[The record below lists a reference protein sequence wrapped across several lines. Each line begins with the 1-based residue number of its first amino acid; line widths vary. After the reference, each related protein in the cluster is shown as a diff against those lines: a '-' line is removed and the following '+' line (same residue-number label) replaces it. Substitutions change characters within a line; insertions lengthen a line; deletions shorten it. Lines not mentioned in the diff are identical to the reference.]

1 MSCQFT
7 KLNICSLPYITGRI
21 ILNREEL
28 TEQATR
34 LYRVH
39 GLLPVPVS
47 GKVPLGGVGWNI
59 LPFETRLS
67 NITNLC
73 TGVGIQCGLVLHPV
87 LGWREA
93 RILDLDIDD
102 PSQRNAFHGAFV
114 TFIPTAHWRWGRRP
128 ATLLFTEPGIIN
140 REKFGPI
147 QLLGNGKQAVWWGSY
162 INNSPLPTDPPE
174 YWHEG
179 EFAPLIVPA
188 LTLQTA
194 IEAGLAAA
202 GISLRLPDTVNAKPL
217 NAEDI
222 AFLTADNFAY
232 FQNQIKSMLI
242 DLANKPKGSGRGD
255 VLYNMGLKYGALV
268 KASGSAPILTDA
280 AYQITPQDKLIIY
293 EETKKHAFITDIG
306 LIAEDTYGAL
316 PGDLSQGDKR
326 DFARGVGMSMGLGQ
340 QLAVTKA
347 KNPLL
352 MPTGRQHAG
361 QTATDLLRSNLPPMT
376 YLVDGLMPDTGC
388 ILLAGKPKVGKG
400 WIVLDMALAVIKGE
414 RFWGRQCRQGGVLMY
429 MMEDGPRRIAER
441 LRMMHPGIL
450 GVDTDRLRFRY
461 SADGPFYINA
471 DGTGTLLDD
480 ICEHIRCFPTTKL
493 VVVDVLQR
501 VRGTVER
508 SDNAYQVDYKV
519 VAALQ
524 KLAVTYAIAI
534 LIVHHTKKGKVDE
547 AIDSINGSFGVIGAA
562 DGAIIIGKE
571 ADVMRVQSAMRDIPG
586 FEFDLTKEDGSPM
599 WKPAQTAEELMS
611 PGGAGKTNG
620 VLHMLHSAACELT
633 TGDIAKRSAISEAT
647 TAVYL
652 SRLVKSGQVIRTSR
666 GFYMAAGLPQRE
678 RLEGIKDRIKSMSLT
693 PVTNDTEMKYAA
705 KGAPEGA
712 VFVVLTDK
720 VTAEIE
726 LSFVNGKKALDAL
739 QHRGIVKYNIDTV
752 WLIGSE
758 WGKAQHQT
766 QFANPFAAPAFR
778 FPWELQQ

>member
-1 MSCQFT
+1 M
-7 KLNICSLPYITGRI
+7 
-21 ILNREEL
+21 NREEL

-34 LYRVH
+34 LYRTQ

-47 GKVPLGGVGWNI
+47 GKVPLGGVGWQH
-59 LPFETRLS
+59 LPFETRLA

-73 TGVGIQCGLVLHPV
+73 TGIGIQCGLVLHPV
-87 LGWREA
+87 LGWCEA

-102 PSQRNAFHGAFV
+102 PCQRNAFHQAFLPV
-114 TFIPTAHWRWGRRP
+114 DSWRWGRRP
-128 ATLLFTEPGIIN
+128 ATLVFTEPGIIN
-140 REKFGPI
+140 REKFGPV

-162 INNSPLPTDPPE
+162 INNSPLPGDPSE

-179 EFAPLIVPA
+179 PSIFNAPPVIVPA
-188 LTLQTA
+188 ATLQAA
-194 IEAGLAAA
+194 IEAGLIAA
-202 GISLRLPDTVNAKPL
+202 GIPLRLPNTVNAKPL
-217 NAEDI
+217 SAEDI

-268 KASGSAPILTDA
+268 KASGSAPMLTDA
-280 AYQITPQDKLIIY
+280 AYQITPQDKLVAY
-293 EETKKHAFITDIG
+293 QETKKHAFITDIG

-316 PGDLSQGDKR
+316 TGDLGQGDKR

-340 QLAVTKA
+340 RIDVEKKKHA
-347 KNPLL
+347 LL
-352 MPTGRQHAG
+352 MPTGRQYAG
-361 QTATDLLRSNLPPMT
+361 QTATDLLRSDLPPMT

-400 WIVLDMALAVIKGE
+400 WIVLDIALAVIKGG

-441 LRMMHPGIL
+441 LRMMNPGVL

-480 ICEHIRCFPTTKL
+480 ICEHVRCFPTTKL

-652 SRLVKSGQVIRTSR
+652 SRLVKSGQVVRTSR

-678 RLEGIKDRIKSMSLT
+678 RLEGIKDRIKSMLLI
-693 PVTNDTEMKYAA
+693 PVTPEVQQKYNMDVH
-705 KGAPEGA
+705 GAR
-712 VFVVLTDK
+712 FMLLTDVAIK
-720 VTAEIE
+720 EIE
-726 LSFVNGKKALDAL
+726 GSFVDGKKALQSL
-739 QHRGIVKYNIDTV
+739 KLRGLCEYNTDTV

-758 WGKAQHQT
+758 WGGAAHQT
-766 QFANPFAAPAFR
+766 QFANPFAFK
-778 FPWELQQ
+778 FPWEQTL

>member
-1 MSCQFT
+1 M
-7 KLNICSLPYITGRI
+7 
-21 ILNREEL
+21 NREEL
-28 TEQATR
+28 TEQAVR
-34 LYRVH
+34 LYRTH

-47 GKVPLGGVGWNI
+47 GKVPLGGVGWNT
-59 LPFETRLS
+59 LPFETRLA

-73 TGVGIQCGLVLHPV
+73 TGIGIQCGLVLHPV

-93 RILDLDIDD
+93 RILDMDIDD
-102 PSQRNAFHGAFV
+102 VSQRNAFHRSFLPV
-114 TFIPTAHWRWGRRP
+114 SSWRWGRRP
-128 ATLLFTEPGIIN
+128 ATLLFTDPGVIQ
-140 REKFGPI
+140 REKFGPV
-147 QLLGNGKQAVWWGSY
+147 QLLGNGKQAVWWGAYVNASK
-162 INNSPLPTDPPE
+162 LPNDPVE

-179 EFAPLIVPA
+179 PSIFDTVPVNVPA
-188 LTLQTA
+188 LTLQAA
-194 IEAGLAAA
+194 IETSLIAA
-202 GISLRLPDTVNAKPL
+202 GIPLTQKSMLLEHAKPL
-217 NAEDI
+217 NENDI
-222 AFLTADNFAY
+222 AFLTADNFSY
-232 FQNQIKSMLI
+232 FQQQIKSMLI

-255 VLYNMGLKYGALV
+255 VLYNMGLKYGALI
-268 KASGSAPILTDA
+268 KASGAAPTLTDA
-280 AYQITPQDKLIIY
+280 AYQITPNYIPFDPV
-293 EETKKHAFITDIG
+293 KKHAFITDIG

-316 PGDLSQGDKR
+316 SGDLGQGDKR

-340 QLAVTKA
+340 RVDVEKKKHA
-347 KNPLL
+347 LL
-352 MPTGRQHAG
+352 MPTGRQYAG
-361 QTATDLLRSNLPPMT
+361 QTATDLLRSDLPPMT

-400 WIVLDMALAVIKGE
+400 WIVLDIALAVIKGE

-441 LRMMHPGIL
+441 LRMMHPGVL

-480 ICEHIRCFPTTKL
+480 ICEHVRCFPTTKL

-571 ADVMRVQSAMRDIPG
+571 ADVMRVQSAMRDIPS

-611 PGGAGKTNG
+611 PGSAGKTNG

-652 SRLVKSGQVIRTSR
+652 SRLVKSGQVVRTSR
-666 GFYMAAGLPQRE
+666 GFYMATGLPQRE
-678 RLEGIKDRIKSMSLT
+678 RLEGIKDRIKSMLLT
-693 PVTNDTEMKYAA
+693 PVTHDTEMKYAA

-712 VFVVLTDK
+712 AFVILTDK
-720 VTAEIE
+720 VIAEIE

-739 QHRGIVKYNIDTV
+739 QHRGIVKYNSDTV

-758 WGKAQHQT
+758 WGGPQHQT
-766 QFANPFAAPAFR
+766 QFVNPFAFK